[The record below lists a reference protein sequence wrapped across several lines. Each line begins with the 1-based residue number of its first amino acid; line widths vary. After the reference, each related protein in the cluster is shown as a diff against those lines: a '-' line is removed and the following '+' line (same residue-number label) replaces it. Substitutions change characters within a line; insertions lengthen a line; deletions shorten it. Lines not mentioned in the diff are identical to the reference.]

1 MSCRIDI
8 SYCGVLLSCY
18 LSFSAVI
25 RTLTTRHVAVVGAGF
40 PATPIMEGR
49 IRFCLSAAHT
59 KEQLDYA
66 LDVIDDVSEN
76 LGLKYSRKRRD
87 PNPIEY

>member
-1 MSCRIDI
+1 MVRR
-8 SYCGVLLSCY
+8 
-18 LSFSAVI
+18 AVV
-25 RTLTTRHVAVVGAGF
+25 RTLTTRHIAVVGAGF

-66 LDVIDDVSEN
+66 LEVIDEIGDD
-76 LGLKYSRKRRD
+76 LGLKYSRKLRD
-87 PNPIEY
+87 GNPIEY

>member
-1 MSCRIDI
+1 M
-8 SYCGVLLSCY
+8 
-18 LSFSAVI
+18 
-25 RTLTTRHVAVVGAGF
+25 RTLTTRNIAVVGAGF

-59 KEQLDYA
+59 KDQLDYA
-66 LDVIDDVSEN
+66 LSVIDEIGDK
-76 LGLKYSRKRRD
+76 LGLKYSRKPKD

>member
-1 MSCRIDI
+1 M
-8 SYCGVLLSCY
+8 V
-18 LSFSAVI
+18 
-25 RTLTTRHVAVVGAGF
+25 RTLTMKNIAVVGVGF

-66 LDVIDDVSEN
+66 VSVIDEIGDK
-76 LGLKYSRKRRD
+76 LGLKYSRKPREMRE
-87 PNPIEY
+87 IEYC